1 MQSWATQELRHVEL
15 GDARLNRRL
24 VKVVEDLAGQPEA
37 SVPQACG
44 DWAATKG
51 AYRFWDNPNV
61 EPDSVLSAHQ
71 QVTVDRLGGQD
82 TIQPLRVW
90 VTWIIHRF
98 KA

>member
-1 MQSWATQELRHVEL
+1 MIIGIAVRVSDNVRNIIKGMRNMESWATQELRYAEL

-51 AYRFWDNPNV
+51 A
-61 EPDSVLSAHQ
+61 
-71 QVTVDRLGGQD
+71 
-82 TIQPLRVW
+82 
-90 VTWIIHRF
+90 
-98 KA
+98 